1 MRFLPLFA
9 SLALVSGM
17 SACGGDSTEAGTADG
32 SSDPSGISAPDEP
45 IVTTPDPVVATP
57 KVQRGERLDAPVP
70 DPPPP
75 TDDVRSPSY
84 GTDAIQG
91 VAGGLGDI
99 DLSKVQ
105 VVDDEVKVESAD
117 GVTAISWRTISMQ
130 DLPME
135 DILDKLLYP
144 EDYGEDEF
152 NFPPRIADLDG
163 QEISIVGYMIPLE
176 WDGTKVPEFM
186 LVRDLLGC
194 CFGGAPQPDEW
205 MEVIMADEGA
215 DYFPYIPVLVTGKL
229 SVEGIE
235 DEAGYAAGCFVLSG
249 KSVVKDF

>member
-1 MRFLPLFA
+1 MRRPLLTGP
-9 SLALVSGM
+9 LALLAGL
-17 SACGGDSTEAGTADG
+17 SACGGHATEAAPGDSSGVPAASDATERGDG
-32 SSDPSGISAPDEP
+32 AV
-45 IVTTPDPVVATP
+45 VTPTVE
-57 KVQRGERLDAPVP
+57 RGERLDAPVP
-70 DPPPP
+70 DAPPP
-75 TDDVRSPSY
+75 TGAGPAPSY

-91 VAGGLGDI
+91 VASGLADV
-99 DLSKVQ
+99 DLTQVK
-105 VVDDEVKVESAD
+105 VVDHDVKVAAAD

-144 EDYGEDEF
+144 EDYAEDEF
-152 NFPPRIADLDG
+152 NFPPRIADLHE

-205 MEVIMADEGA
+205 MEVVMEGEGA

-235 DEAGYAAGCFVLSG
+235 DEAGYAAGCFVLTG